1 MRKFYHFVLIKFEK
15 FQEFMGKSPSET
27 TWF

>member
-1 MRKFYHFVLIKFEK
+1 MRKFYHFVLIKFEQ
-15 FQEFMGKSPSET
+15 FQEFMGKAPNET